1 MQNKH
6 NLKIITF
13 IVAFLLTINLVS
25 CMSTSVPLRESYLQV
40 DIEDYIYSTYFGGD
54 SPEDNIKDIVTDS
67 DGNIIVTGNTLST
80 DFPIQDA
87 FQDTFAG
94 GESDD
99 HGVSGDG
106 FLTKFDPDGQLLWST
121 FLGGSSLDGGLF
133 VEVVE
138 ANDIVVV
145 GITQSNDFPILG
157 EAYQADYS
165 GSYDIFIS
173 KFAANGSIL
182 YSSYL
187 GTIGDDR
194 VNDFELDSV
203 GNLVISGGTDS
214 ADFPVTPDAAQ
225 SVFDG
230 GSDGFLMLI
239 SANCSTIL
247 YSTFLGGSS
256 YEGIDKIALDHQDN
270 IIATGFTGSQDFPIT
285 EDAYQD
291 SISSTYHRDF
301 FIAKYNSSGHLGY
314 ATFFGGSH
322 MDDCFG
328 VAVDSVGDIIIVGR
342 TWSSDFPIVNAYQE
356 NYSMIE
362 VDGFV
367 AKLTN
372 DGQEL
377 IFSSFFGGAAWD
389 TVLHVDIDGSNNII
403 VSGIAGPDG
412 IPLIDA
418 FQTEIGGS
426 GDVIIMKI
434 SPTGQPLFGSYLGGM
449 GQDHPWHQ
457 YLSNDNLY
465 IVGLTASL
473 DFLITENAYQ
483 QTLQGNQDAFLF
495 RFDIEEYLT
504 SLPPESSQMTSES
517 AVATTS
523 ISSET
528 TMTESTPGLTLITL
542 ISTLSLAGL
551 SVRRKR

>member
-6 NLKIITF
+6 NLKVITF
-13 IVAFLLTINLVS
+13 MVAFLLTINIVS
-25 CMSTSVPLRESYLQV
+25 CMSSIILLPEPHLQV

-54 SPEDNIKDIVTDS
+54 SPEDHIKDIVTDS

-80 DFPIQDA
+80 NFPILDA

-94 GESDD
+94 GGNDD
-99 HGVSGDG
+99 HGVGGDA

-133 VEVVE
+133 VEIAE
-138 ANDIVVV
+138 SNDIIAV
-145 GITQSNDFPILG
+145 GITQSIDFPIVG

-173 KFAANGSIL
+173 KFSTNGSIL

-194 VNDFELDSV
+194 VNDFELDSAS
-203 GNLVISGGTDS
+203 NLILSGGTDS
-214 ADFPVTPDAAQ
+214 ADFPVTLDAAQ
-225 SVFDG
+225 ATFEG
-230 GSDGFLMLI
+230 GSDGFLMRI
-239 SANCSTIL
+239 SVNCSTIL

-256 YEGIDKIALDHQDN
+256 YDGIDKIALDFRDN
-270 IIATGFTGSQDFPIT
+270 IIATGSTGSQDFPIT
-285 EDAYQD
+285 EDAYQN
-291 SISSTYHRDF
+291 SISSTYYRDF
-301 FIAKYNSSGHLGY
+301 FIAKYNSSGQLVY

-328 VAVDSVGDIIIVGR
+328 VAVDSVGDIIITGR
-342 TWSSDFPIVNAYQE
+342 TWSSDFPIVNAWQE
-356 NYSMIE
+356 NYSMTE

-367 AKLTN
+367 AKLTS

-377 IFSSFFGGAAWD
+377 IFSSYFGGAAWD
-389 TVLHVDIDGSNNII
+389 TVLHVNIDCSNNIL
-403 VSGIAGPDG
+403 VSGIAGPDA

-418 FQTEIGGS
+418 FQTEHGES
-426 GDVIIMKI
+426 CDVIIMKI
-434 SPTGQPLFGSYLGGM
+434 SPSGQPLFGSYLGGM

-457 YLSNDNLY
+457 YLSNDYLY
-465 IVGLTASL
+465 IVGFTASL

-483 QTLQGNQDAFLF
+483 QTLQGSQDGFLF
-495 RFDIEEYLT
+495 RFDVEGYLT
-504 SLPPESSQMTSES
+504 SLPPESSQITSES
-517 AVATTS
+517 TVTKTT

-528 TMTESTPGLTLITL
+528 TMTESTPGLTMITL

-551 SVRRKR
+551 SIRRKR

>member
-6 NLKIITF
+6 SLKIILFMVT
-13 IVAFLLTINLVS
+13 FLLTINIVNS
-25 CMSTSVPLRESYLQV
+25 MSTVVPFHELHLEV
-40 DIEDYIYSTYFGGD
+40 NIEDYTYSTYFGGD

-67 DGNIIVTGNTLST
+67 DDNMIVTGNTLST
-80 DFPIQDA
+80 DFPIKDA
-87 FQDTFAG
+87 FQDTFTG
-94 GESDD
+94 GGTDD
-99 HGVSGDG
+99 HGVSGDA

-121 FLGGSSLDGGLF
+121 YLGGSSMDGGLF
-133 VEVVE
+133 VEIME
-138 ANDIVVV
+138 SNDIIVV
-145 GITQSNDFPILG
+145 GITQSDDFPITG

-194 VNDFELDSV
+194 VNDFELDST
-203 GNLVISGGTDS
+203 GNLIISGGTGS
-214 ADFPVTPDAAQ
+214 ADFPVTLDAAQ
-225 SVFDG
+225 SVFNG
-230 GSDGFLMLI
+230 GSDGFLMRI

-301 FIAKYNSSGHLGY
+301 FIAKYNSSGHLVY
-314 ATFFGGSH
+314 ATYFGGSH

-328 VAVDSVGDIIIVGR
+328 VAVDSVGDIILTGR
-342 TWSSDFPIVNAYQE
+342 TWSSDFPIVNAWQE

-362 VDGFV
+362 VDGFI
-367 AKLTN
+367 AKLTS
-372 DGQEL
+372 DGHEL
-377 IFSSFFGGAAWD
+377 VFSSYFGGAAWD
-389 TVLHVDIDGSNNII
+389 TVLHADIDDSNNIL

-418 FQTEIGGS
+418 FQTELGGS
-426 GDVIIMKI
+426 GDIIIMKI
-434 SPTGQPLFGSYLGGM
+434 SPTGEPLFGSYLGGM

-457 YLSNDNLY
+457 HLSNDYFY
-465 IVGLTASL
+465 IVGFTASL

-483 QTLQGNQDAFLF
+483 QTLQGSQDGFLF
-495 RFDIEEYLT
+495 RFDIEGYLT
-504 SLPPESSQMTSES
+504 SLPPESSQKTSES
-517 AVATTS
+517 TVATTS

-528 TMTESTPGLTLITL
+528 TMTTPGLTFITL
-542 ISTLSLAGL
+542 ILTLSLAGV
-551 SVRRKR
+551 SIRRKG

>member
-1 MQNKH
+1 MHNKH
-6 NLKIITF
+6 NLKIISF
-13 IVAFLLTINLVS
+13 LVAFLLAIYIVS
-25 CMSTSVPLRESYLQV
+25 CMSTIAPPHLQV
-40 DIEDYIYSTYFGGD
+40 NIEDHIYSTYFGGD

-80 DFPIQDA
+80 NFPIQDA

-94 GESDD
+94 GGTDD
-99 HGVSGDG
+99 HGVSGDA
-106 FLTKFDPDGQLLWST
+106 FLTKFDSDGQLLWST
-121 FLGGSSLDGGLF
+121 YLGGSSMDGGLF
-133 VEVVE
+133 VETIE
-138 ANDIVVV
+138 ANDIIVV
-145 GITQSNDFPILG
+145 GITQSDDFPIVG

-165 GSYDIFIS
+165 GSYDIFIC

-194 VNDFELDSV
+194 VNDFELDST
-203 GNLVISGGTDS
+203 GNLIISGGTGS
-214 ADFPVTPDAAQ
+214 ADFPVTQDAAQ

-230 GSDGFLMLI
+230 GSDGFLMRI
-239 SANCSTIL
+239 SSNCSTIL

-291 SISSTYHRDF
+291 SISSTYYRDF
-301 FIAKYNSSGHLGY
+301 FIAKYNSSGQLVY
-314 ATFFGGSH
+314 ATYFGGSH

-342 TWSSDFPIVNAYQE
+342 TWSSDFPIVNAWQE

-367 AKLTN
+367 AKLTS

-377 IFSSFFGGAAWD
+377 IFSSYFGGAAWD
-389 TVLHVDIDGSNNII
+389 TVLHADIDDSNNIL

-418 FQTEIGGS
+418 FQPELGGS
-426 GDVIIMKI
+426 GDLIIMKI
-434 SPTGQPLFGSYLGGM
+434 SPTGQPLFGSYLGGV

-457 YLSNDNLY
+457 YLTNDHFY
-465 IVGLTASL
+465 IVGFTASL
-473 DFLITENAYQ
+473 DFLTTENAYQ
-483 QTLQGNQDAFLF
+483 PTLQGSQDGFLF
-495 RFDIEEYLT
+495 RFDIDGYLA

-517 AVATTS
+517 TVATTS

-528 TMTESTPGLTLITL
+528 TITESTPSFTL
-542 ISTLSLAGL
+542 ISLISMLSLIGL
-551 SVRRKR
+551 STRRKQ